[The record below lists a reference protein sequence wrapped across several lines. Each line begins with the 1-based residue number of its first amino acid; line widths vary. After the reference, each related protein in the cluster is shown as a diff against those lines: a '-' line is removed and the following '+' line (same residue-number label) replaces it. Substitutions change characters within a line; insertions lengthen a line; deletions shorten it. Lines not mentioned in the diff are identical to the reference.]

1 MSKQNE
7 NMVGGCVCVCVY
19 EREIVTFALLLIT
32 TEYCHWCL

>member
-1 MSKQNE
+1 MKIWW
-7 NMVGGCVCVCVY
+7 VGVCVCVY